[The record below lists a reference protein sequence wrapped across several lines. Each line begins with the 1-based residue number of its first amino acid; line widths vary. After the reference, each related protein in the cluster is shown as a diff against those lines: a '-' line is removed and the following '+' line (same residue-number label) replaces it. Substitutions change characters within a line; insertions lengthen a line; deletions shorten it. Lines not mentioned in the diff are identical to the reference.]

1 MSTLTRPFLVL
12 ALCFCGLAPAVA
24 APVYVALGAS
34 DATGVGA
41 SNYNESDPSQ
51 RNNGYVYRIHDAMR
65 ARYAPWALVNLGI
78 SGATAPSIQQNALG
92 PAIAQR
98 PAIVTVWVG
107 GNDVKN
113 SVLAGETTATLKA
126 RFEAAYTDIIRRL
139 RLETGAFIVTANLP
153 DMSRLPLA
161 FLFTQEARQ
170 RGQESSIALNE
181 VITRVAAEYDVPV
194 VDMYNDAE
202 SYNWGNY
209 SWDGFHPN
217 DAGYARM
224 AGKYEE
230 ILRRDAWRIVS
241 GLGDVDGNGAVSI
254 LDAAEVLRPAG
265 GLRPLDERAAMA
277 ADASPS
283 GGDGAVGVS
292 DALRILHRARARIP
306 DAGWR

>member
-12 ALCFCGLAPAVA
+12 ALFCCTLAPAFA

-41 SNYNESDPSQ
+41 SNYNEADPSQ

-98 PAIVTVWVG
+98 PAIVTMWAG

-113 SVLAGETTATLKA
+113 SVLAGESVETLKT

-153 DMSRLPLA
+153 DMSRLPIAYL
-161 FLFTQEARQ
+161 LTQEMRDK
-170 RGQESSIALNE
+170 GKESSIALNE
-181 VITRVAAEYDVPV
+181 VIARVAAAYDVPV
-194 VDMYNDAE
+194 VDMYNDPE
-202 SYNWGNY
+202 SYDWGSY

-224 AGKYEE
+224 AARYEE
-230 ILRRDAWRIVS
+230 ILRRDAWRVVS
-241 GLGDVDGNGAVSI
+241 GLGDVDGNGAVTI
-254 LDAAEVLRPAG
+254 LDASEALRAAG

-277 ADASPS
+277 ADTAPS
-283 GGDGAVGVS
+283 SGNGVVGIA
-292 DALRILHRARARIP
+292 DALRILHRSLARIP
-306 DAGWR
+306 DADWR